1 MYYHY
6 LYEYGIII
14 VDIVL
19 SDNILNM
26 STVSLRPNL
35 TYEKSNI
42 QISVANIHI
51 HMVQVGLEQQQLPS
65 SKQLSIQYLWNLRA
79 FDLLLDFKNI
89 GKTIQIK
96 RKPER
101 EFGVKKEQYSNT
113 STSNNNKTSSYNNKD
128 DSNFNSSNSNNNNNS
143 NNMNAFNF
151 NSNSNYKKKRI

>member
-1 MYYHY
+1 
-6 LYEYGIII
+6 
-14 VDIVL
+14 
-19 SDNILNM
+19 
-26 STVSLRPNL
+26 
-35 TYEKSNI
+35 
-42 QISVANIHI
+42 
-51 HMVQVGLEQQQLPS
+51 MVQVALEQQQLPS

-128 DSNFNSSNSNNNNNS
+128 DSNFNS
-143 NNMNAFNF
+143 
-151 NSNSNYKKKRI
+151 NSNYKKENQISEDEFKPIMM